1 MGSAAPTWELQAPGA
16 LSFAE
21 LRERCDGMSPSVLN
35 QRLTELR
42 EADVVTLRDQGGYV
56 VTADGRSLC
65 ATLASLQHWAER
77 WAQRGRAAAR
87 PARALRPPPLSFGV
101 REQSRLGGGTLV

>member
-1 MGSAAPTWELQAPGA
+1 MGSAAPTWELQAHVA

-21 LRERCDGMSPSVLN
+21 LRDGMSPSVLN

-87 PARALRPPPLSFGV
+87 PVRARRTTRQPAR
-101 REQSRLGGGTLV
+101 R